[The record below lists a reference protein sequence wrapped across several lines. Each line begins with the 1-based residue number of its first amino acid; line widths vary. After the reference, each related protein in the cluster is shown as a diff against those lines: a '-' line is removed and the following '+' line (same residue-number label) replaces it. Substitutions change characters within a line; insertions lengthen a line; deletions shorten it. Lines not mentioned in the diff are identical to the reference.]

1 MPRIDNAGAGSY
13 YPATMRQFALAL
25 SLFLALLAT
34 GCTNVWHSGD
44 GFAPPPTP
52 TPMPNC
58 DIPVPSG
65 WIFVQFPNDISPEH
79 AEEIIE
85 HEEGAF
91 VVHFELMMS
100 PIAFPIPAPDFEGYW
115 LVVGVPEG
123 KEDLFITIF
132 RAKPEVLRA
141 QGGWP
146 GCSPF
151 MG

>member
-1 MPRIDNAGAGSY
+1 
-13 YPATMRQFALAL
+13 MRRLALAL
-25 SLFLALLAT
+25 PILIALAAAA
-34 GCTNVWHSGD
+34 CTSPWNPPSG
-44 GFAPPPTP
+44 GILPPPTP

-58 DIPVPSG
+58 EMPVPAG
-65 WIFVQFPNDISPEH
+65 WIFLQFPSDISPEH

-85 HEEGAF
+85 NEEGAF
-91 VVHFELMMS
+91 VVHVELMMN

-115 LVVGVPEG
+115 LVVGVPPG

-132 RAKPEVLRA
+132 RTHPEVLRA

-146 GCSPF
+146 GCLVG